1 MYQNVRKLQLA
12 MYFYLKLKT
21 AYEKRISDWSL
32 DVCSSDLTGKVKPGV
47 AAPSLVTRFT
57 TTNVPNLR
65 PGEFLVKV
73 SDLSLAKL
81 MGIITTQLEPVSNQL
96 SDLVT
101 TVNDLSGTV
110 DTHTQQIGQLQ
121 SQVVG
126 LDNRITSE
134 SAATAKQLDR
144 KSVV

>member
-1 MYQNVRKLQLA
+1 MYCTHPDLNVL
-12 MYFYLKLKT
+12 T
-21 AYEKRISDWSL
+21 PSL
-32 DVCSSDLTGKVKPGV
+32 PTRRSCDLYGWGGTGKVKPGV
-47 AAPSLVTRFT
+47 AAPSLGTRFT

-81 MGIITTQLEPVSNQL
+81 MGIITTQLEPGSNQL

-101 TVNDLSGTV
+101 PVNDLYGTV

-126 LDNRITSE
+126 IVHRIISE
-134 SAATAKQLDR
+134 YAAPATQLDGQ
-144 KSVV
+144 SVGEGKRGHDGVG

>member
-1 MYQNVRKLQLA
+1 MDVTLDSSEFEWGTEYG
-12 MYFYLKLKT
+12 
-21 AYEKRISDWSL
+21 WSE
-32 DVCSSDLTGKVKPGV
+32 TGKVKPGV
-47 AAPSLVTRFT
+47 AAPSLGTRFT

-110 DTHTQQIGQLQ
+110 DTHTPPIAQLQ
-121 SQVVG
+121 SQVAG
-126 LDNRITSE
+126 LDTRLPTQ
-134 SAATAKQLDR
+134 SAATAKQLTPIPALPLHTPTSR
-144 KSVV
+144 QQLCKHSS

>member
-1 MYQNVRKLQLA
+1 M
-12 MYFYLKLKT
+12 
-21 AYEKRISDWSL
+21 
-32 DVCSSDLTGKVKPGV
+32 
-47 AAPSLVTRFT
+47 
-57 TTNVPNLR
+57 

-134 SAATAKQLDR
+134 SAATAKQLR
-144 KSVV
+144 SEEHTSELQSLMRISYAVFCLKKKKAQ

>member
-1 MYQNVRKLQLA
+1 M
-12 MYFYLKLKT
+12 
-21 AYEKRISDWSL
+21 RISDWSS
-32 DVCSSDLTGKVKPGV
+32 DVCSSDL
-47 AAPSLVTRFT
+47 
-57 TTNVPNLR
+57 
-65 PGEFLVKV
+65 FLVKV

-134 SAATAKQLDR
+134 SAATAKQLAAIRALMTDGDFKTYVDTQVNQHRLYVEDR
-144 KSVV
+144 KSTRLNSSH

>member
-1 MYQNVRKLQLA
+1 M
-12 MYFYLKLKT
+12 
-21 AYEKRISDWSL
+21 
-32 DVCSSDLTGKVKPGV
+32 
-47 AAPSLVTRFT
+47 
-57 TTNVPNLR
+57 

-101 TVNDLSGTV
+101 TVNDLSGPV

-126 LDNRITSE
+126 LDNRIPSE
-134 SAATAKQLDR
+134 SAAQAKQHASITEVMHAVDCTNHIHNN
-144 KSVV
+144 KHYKT

>member
-1 MYQNVRKLQLA
+1 
-12 MYFYLKLKT
+12 
-21 AYEKRISDWSL
+21 
-32 DVCSSDLTGKVKPGV
+32 
-47 AAPSLVTRFT
+47 
-57 TTNVPNLR
+57 
-65 PGEFLVKV
+65 
-73 SDLSLAKL
+73 

-126 LDNRITSE
+126 LDTLITSE
-134 SAATAKQLDR
+134 SAATAKQLTAIRALMPDGDFQTYVR
-144 KSVV
+144 SEEHTSELPSLMRISYAVFCLKT